1 MKKAMLI
8 LIGLLLSLMLRLPA
22 FADGETDGSD
32 TITAIVKE
40 TVKEEETTI
49 TKNIEIGVNQ
59 NTFVEQ
65 SAETSNTGSVDNSG
79 NEIAEIN
86 VDSSAIIQN
95 SSFNGVDGII
105 SINQAPG
112 SMNNQGNSVSISF
125 AKDGADTLLRSASS
139 FDQSSLGN
147 TLTAEDS
154 IHSNTIKANA
164 FNSLSGVIGINQSAG
179 NLNSQNNIACISTG
193 GNPVVSLSPAELG
206 MISGHNT
213 VFEAGVSNIDTISS
227 FAFEGV
233 SGIISINQ
241 SSGSLNN
248 QINVVTIS
256 VHTFP

>member
-8 LIGLLLSLMLRLPA
+8 LIGLLLSLMLSLPA

-32 TITAIVKE
+32 TITTNVE
-40 TVKEEETTI
+40 I
-49 TKNIEIGVNQ
+49 TKDIEIGVSQ
-59 NTFVEQ
+59 IASVAQ
-65 SAETSNTGSVDNSG
+65 SAETSSTGSVDNSG

-86 VDSSAIIQN
+86 VDSSATIQS
-95 SSFNGVDGII
+95 SSFNGVDGVI

-139 FDQSSLGN
+139 FNQSSSEN
-147 TLTAEDS
+147 TLTAEGS
-154 IHSNTIKANA
+154 TMSNNIKANA

-193 GNPVVSLSPAELG
+193 GNPVVSLSPADLG

-213 VFEAGVSNIDTISS
+213 VFETGVSKIDTISS

-233 SGIISINQ
+233 SGVISINQ
-241 SSGSLNN
+241 SSGNMNN
-248 QINVVTIS
+248 QVNVVTIS